1 MIRIR
6 ELDKRFGSAHV
17 LRAVDLDIVGGR
29 VTAIVGPNGAGKT
42 TLMKMI
48 LGLTRIGEGRILVD
62 GERVGDDP
70 AYRAHI
76 GYMPQIARFPE
87 NLTGAELIAMMRD
100 LRGGAAEVDDD
111 LIARFQLADHLGK
124 PLRVLS
130 GGTRQKVNAVLAFLF
145 RPELLVLDEPTSG
158 LDPVASSTLKDKIAE
173 VRAAGRTVIVTS
185 HVLSDLDAIA
195 DDIVF
200 LNEGR
205 VGFAGAVHDLKL
217 ATRQLSLERAIAQ
230 VMLEGAVA

>member
-42 TLMKMI
+42 TLMKMV

-158 LDPVASSTLKDKIAE
+158 LDPVASATLKDKIAE

>member
-6 ELDKRFGSAHV
+6 GLDKRFGSAHV
-17 LRAVDLDIVGGR
+17 LRAIDLDINPGR

-42 TLMKMI
+42 TLMKTI
-48 LGLTRIGEGRILVD
+48 LGLTRIDDGRVLVD

-70 AYRAHI
+70 AYRARI

-87 NLTGAELIAMMRD
+87 NLTGAELIAMLRD
-100 LRGGAAEVDDD
+100 LRGDATDLDDD
-111 LIARFQLADHLGK
+111 LITRFQLADQLAK

-158 LDPVASSTLKDKIAE
+158 LDPVSSATLKAKIAE

-205 VGFAGAVHDLKL
+205 VGFAGSVHDLKL
-217 ATRQLSLERAIAQ
+217 ATRQLSLERAIAH
-230 VMLEGAVA
+230 VMVEGAVA